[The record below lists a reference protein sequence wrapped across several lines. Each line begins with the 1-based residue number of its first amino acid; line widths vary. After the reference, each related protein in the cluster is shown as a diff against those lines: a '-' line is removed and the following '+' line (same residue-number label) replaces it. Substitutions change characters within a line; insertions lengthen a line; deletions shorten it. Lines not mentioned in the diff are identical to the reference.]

1 MENPV
6 CSNPEDFFGNK
17 YNTKSNNLIIIKV
30 TQDNLICLTRNEL
43 KIILSLPTI
52 EYSED
57 EEKIYNSKFWF
68 YRLPQNDIWIDHTL
82 KDAYD
87 NRVNTMKIVSMSNL
101 DGVGLH
107 DPLTPYFQVKPIS
120 RKTLFE
126 ENNDEKY
133 TIFSD
138 SGNEDEIIEK
148 NISKEETKKN
158 LEWKS
163 KSKLQLEMYDKPTQD
178 WQKIARNKY
187 NRKES
192 LEIWKLGQNF
202 MDFLHLQRMF
212 LNNILFGTPDY
223 GAYLY
228 PDSQPFV
235 NGLNKLLNYG
245 IFSFNG
251 QGNVAQHTRRI
262 KDINYTTMSIPE
274 DCENCFYQTRQRQWL
289 KLFMPKTYIEKFI
302 QTAQLEKK
310 PWIVISDK
318 MVYLSE
324 KLPKKYREEF
334 NLNIHVPTSMLRC
347 HKELEQL
354 TSQHWRVRTAIKFR
368 HELDFP
374 DSENFPE
381 YFPGLDKLI
390 LENLA
395 NILIIDLDFNNNFKT
410 NLADDILKIV
420 ESIALPEFVLTNKEI
435 K

>member
-235 NGLNKLLNYG
+235 NDKFESFACWGYLSSVKWMLSPECEVKPDQETMNCTLIRASRRGANAVVRWLLNQPAESLRPDQQAINKAY
-245 IFSFNG
+245 
-251 QGNVAQHTRRI
+251 
-262 KDINYTTMSIPE
+262 DILSEDVCYKAPE
-274 DCENCFYQTRQRQWL
+274 DPLNYSMNMT
-289 KLFMPKTYIEKFI
+289 
-302 QTAQLEKK
+302 
-310 PWIVISDK
+310 IS
-318 MVYLSE
+318 L
-324 KLPKKYREEF
+324 
-334 NLNIHVPTSMLRC
+334 LRPFV
-347 HKELEQL
+347 
-354 TSQHWRVRTAIKFR
+354 VR
-368 HELDFP
+368 
-374 DSENFPE
+374 
-381 YFPGLDKLI
+381 
-390 LENLA
+390 
-395 NILIIDLDFNNNFKT
+395 
-410 NLADDILKIV
+410 
-420 ESIALPEFVLTNKEI
+420 
-435 K
+435 